1 MTAPWVASQQ
11 ASQRESRSAPRAM
24 SLIRLDRVERA
35 RRRESTLATEDR
47 TKKDLVATYTG
58 DHESRGGSGG
68 WLWSSEGR
76 ATFSVVCPD
85 AVLVGRTLP
94 TTSAA
99 AAALVA

>member
-1 MTAPWVASQQ
+1 MAAPWMASQQ
-11 ASQRESRSAPRAM
+11 SSQRQPRSAPRAVA
-24 SLIRLDRVERA
+24 LIRLDRVERT

-47 TKKDLVATYTG
+47 TKKDLVATHAG
-58 DHESRGGSGG
+58 DHESRGGAGG

-76 ATFSVVCPD
+76 TGFSVVCPD

>member
-11 ASQRESRSAPRAM
+11 SSQRKPRSAPRAVA
-24 SLIRLDRVERA
+24 LIRLDRVERTG
-35 RRRESTLATEDR
+35 RRESALATEDW
-47 TKKDLVATYTG
+47 TKKDLVTTHAG

-68 WLWSSEGR
+68 WLWSSAGR